1 MTIYLFVPL
10 LVTVALLQ
18 TTIVPRLV
26 VWGVHI
32 DLPLVVVVNWSLLQ
46 GSREG
51 MIWGF
56 TAGLVVDLFSGAP
69 FGAATLSML
78 AVGFLSG
85 LGHATVFRARIVL
98 YLGTV
103 FLATVL
109 YGLLFLLVVWISGAT
124 VIWLE
129 SFWRILLPSAVLN
142 TAITPVVFIIL
153 RWLRNRFGR
162 EEMEF

>member
-1 MTIYLFVPL
+1 MTIYLVVPL
-10 LVTVALLQ
+10 LVATALLQ
-18 TTIVPRLV
+18 TTIVPRFTI
-26 VWGVHI
+26 WGVHI

-51 MIWGF
+51 AIWGF
-56 TAGLVVDLFSGAP
+56 IAGLAVDLFSGAP

-85 LGHATVFRARIVL
+85 FGQATVFRARVIL
-98 YLGTV
+98 YLGTM
-103 FLATVL
+103 FLATLV
-109 YGLLFLLVVWISGAT
+109 YDLLFLLVVWISGAA

-142 TAITPVVFIIL
+142 TAITPIVFVIM
-153 RWLRNRFGR
+153 RWLRNRFRR
-162 EEMEF
+162 EEMDW